1 MRRSGRLKE
10 VRVSRPEIGALVTLQ
25 NDDDKDPICFMQ
37 FDSPWLDRLSILR
50 RGDRLTV
57 IGQITT
63 VENYGVTLNPC
74 LASQLGSLAMLLAI
88 RLASFLNDTDRS

>member
-1 MRRSGRLKE
+1 MRHSGRLKE
-10 VRVSRPEIGALVTLQ
+10 VRVSRPEIGARSPFKTTTRTPFASCSS
-25 NDDDKDPICFMQ
+25 N
-37 FDSPWLDRLSILR
+37 SPWLDRLSILR
-50 RGDRLTV
+50 RGNRLTV

-63 VENYGVTLNPC
+63 VENYGVTLDPC

>member
-1 MRRSGRLKE
+1 MDE
-10 VRVSRPEIGALVTLQ
+10 AFRPLEGGSCIKARNWCPVTLQ
-25 NDDDKDPICFMQ
+25 NDDEDPICFMQ
-37 FDSPWLDRLSILR
+37 FDLPWLDRLSILR
-50 RGDRLTV
+50 RGNRLTV

-63 VENYGVTLNPC
+63 VENYGVTLDPC

>member
-1 MRRSGRLKE
+1 MYQGQKLVPGHPSKRRRG
-10 VRVSRPEIGALVTLQ
+10 
-25 NDDDKDPICFMQ
+25 PICFMQ

-50 RGDRLTV
+50 RGNRLTV

-63 VENYGVTLNPC
+63 VENYGVTLDPC

-88 RLASFLNDTDRS
+88 RLASSPK